1 MCARTSGEYKEEVC
15 GPKKEEEPQRQLLDA
30 VLNQQPR
37 FVRSRADVSENL
49 REQQQS
55 VSRDIKEEDLQ
66 RIKEEDEEFLHMKEE
81 EQEEIIQVPSTSV
94 PLKSRYE
101 GQSEERL
108 GAEPLSRNSSSDG
121 DHCRGEKTE
130 TNDDDD
136 EQPAGMKRQ
145 EQRDK
150 DNETKESHL
159 KAKTWKSNGAYVY
172 AWQWETRKDGC
183 IYCV

>member
-136 EQPAGMKRQ
+136 EQPAGPANDVRGLFLALNLLAARTRLGLSVQ
-145 EQRDK
+145 VLFQGRLQAEAV
-150 DNETKESHL
+150 HL
-159 KAKTWKSNGAYVY
+159 LSMTA
-172 AWQWETRKDGC
+172 
-183 IYCV
+183 

>member
-136 EQPAGMKRQ
+136 EQPAVPCDLVVTSSGC
-145 EQRDK
+145 
-150 DNETKESHL
+150 TPPL
-159 KAKTWKSNGAYVY
+159 
-172 AWQWETRKDGC
+172 TRR
-183 IYCV
+183 